1 MPDAAAKYRGDVQ
14 PEEAWSNLSTTGS
27 GALIDVR
34 TIAEWAYVGMP
45 DISDTGR
52 PLIAVEW
59 QSFPSG
65 AANPDFVA
73 ALHAEI
79 ESRRIGRDEPLY
91 FICRSGGRSAA
102 AAAAMTAAGYTHCF
116 NIAGGFEGRPDEQR
130 HRGTIDG
137 WKVAGLPWQQR

>member
-1 MPDAAAKYRGDVQ
+1 MPDAVARYRGDVQ
-14 PEEAWSNLSTTGS
+14 PEEAWSTLSTTGS

-34 TIAEWAYVGMP
+34 TTAEWAYVGMP
-45 DISDTGR
+45 DVSDTGR
-52 PLIAVEW
+52 PLIALEW

-73 ALHAEI
+73 ALQAELDGHKV
-79 ESRRIGRDEPLY
+79 GRDEPLY

-102 AAAAMTAAGYTHCF
+102 AAAAMAAAGYTNCF
-116 NIAGGFEGRPDEQR
+116 NVAGGFEGRPDEQR